1 MEANRNWGE
10 NLVVKAFAIAVVVVV
25 AGLAGMGLP
34 AAVDA
39 QSPSATRSFSAA
51 TVAAGDELEVT
62 VTPGGYGRFGQLVET
77 IPDGFNYVPTGD
89 PGVEDDGQ
97 DVILTFVRTKRE
109 TETASYTETVSY
121 KVTAATTSGVG
132 SFSGVLKDVD
142 KIEHQVGGQHQVTV
156 GAAYLDLL
164 AMYDDNEDNAIERL
178 EYLAA
183 LDDFIDG
190 LIDKAAL
197 LEVLDHLIDYLSGG

>member
-10 NLVVKAFAIAVVVVV
+10 NLVVKGFAMAVVV
-25 AGLAGMGLP
+25 AGLVGMGLP

-51 TVAAGDELEVT
+51 TVAAGDELEIT
-62 VTPGGYGRFGQLVET
+62 VTPSGYGRFGQLVET
-77 IPDGFNYVPTGD
+77 MPQGFSYVSSSQPF
-89 PGVEDDGQ
+89 VKVSGQ
-97 DVILTFVRTKRE
+97 DVALTFLE
-109 TETASYTETVSY
+109 GETVRY
-121 KVTAATTSGVG
+121 RVTAATAVGMG
-132 SFSGVLKDVD
+132 SFSGILKNEDR
-142 KIEHQVGGQHQVTV
+142 IEHQVGGQHQVTV
-156 GAAYLDLL
+156 EAALDLL
-164 AMYDDNEDNAIERL
+164 ASYDTNGDNAIERL

>member
-1 MEANRNWGE
+1 M
-10 NLVVKAFAIAVVVVV
+10 VVKVFAIAVVVVV

-62 VTPGGYGRFGQLVET
+62 VTPSGYGRFGQLVET

-89 PGVEDDGQ
+89 PGVEVDGQ
-97 DVILTFVRTKRE
+97 DVILTFLE
-109 TETASYTETVSY
+109 GETVRY
-121 KVTAATTSGVG
+121 RVTGAAGTGVG
-132 SFSGVLKDVD
+132 FFSGILKDID
-142 KIEHQVGGQHQVTV
+142 KVEHQVGGQHQVTV
-156 GAAYLDLL
+156 GAALDLL
-164 AMYDDNEDNAIERL
+164 ARYDTSGDNAIERL